1 MADPDGRVV
10 GLVSITGGLADLDV
24 TGDGVADSASS
35 VDAIGISEDE
45 RTWLATRYSVGAE
58 LWHTEVAHFSVV
70 DLNNMKGCPAC
81 EGPPEPRPEPDDPSP
96 PEVCTASVIEC
107 TNQTFGEDVPIAGTP
122 YSLHYRSDRV
132 PGRAAARRV
141 TVPITDDTVSAVL
154 RAVVVRLRVAGRQIE
169 ERVECP
175 CSPNQSTTIEWDG
188 LDLFGR
194 RTHGHQPAELELAYE
209 YSFGSGAPSPRA
221 DGLTSF
227 GTWLANLELNVDD
240 VRNVAEIRARRR
252 LDLGRS
258 GNEVHGLGRFSL
270 DAVHTYDPASRT
282 LYRGD
287 GSRRR
292 GDAVTSTLEPLHIKG
307 LNDNLWDTLALP
319 DGGFLMS
326 LASGLYRR
334 GPDGADTKIGPHV
347 SDGCTSAFE
356 IPALQSCYAKLL
368 SNLTLGPDGSIY
380 ATIESGSRILRI
392 RPSGIV
398 SHVAGLGLGGE
409 TGDGGL
415 ATSAFVSCRSLAVGS
430 DGAVYCGGN
439 STLRRIGPEGTIRT
453 VAGGPGTLNGNDI
466 PAAQAQLRVVVDM
479 TFLRDGA
486 LLLNT
491 EGLTS
496 QLRKIGTDG
505 VIRCVAGCG
514 GASYADGEPALTALL
529 DRCDDIAE
537 GSNGTLYFTAAVAQL
552 APNGSTIFRKAIRTI
567 GLDGRLGTLAGLGGP
582 ECQDNVNLCGVD
594 GPALSANFSPASL
607 SIGADG
613 KVFGHTAQIVFGL
626 TADLPFFA
634 RSGFV
639 VTEADGRTAYLFDAQ
654 GRHLET
660 FDADT
665 GVVTL
670 TVAHDDEGRLL
681 SLTDRDGLMTTI
693 SRDAAGTPLEIA
705 GPYGHRTALFLDEGG
720 FLNRIEDPEGGAWIA
735 DYDDLGLML
744 SWTNRNGH
752 QKTLTWDSGGLLQ
765 SITDAALATTT
776 LTAAS
781 TPAGRAVTLESALG
795 RTRKYG
801 LKQAAG
807 PTEVRATTGRNG
819 LTTTSIRTGA
829 ATSSVAS
836 PDGTITS
843 ITRAPDPRFGMAS
856 PYVAEHVVTLPSG
869 LTKTVNR
876 TRAVTLA
883 GPGALFELETRTDVT
898 TVGGRS
904 WSTTYDKS
912 TSEVTTI
919 SPEGRVATRVLD
931 ALGRTVELHAP
942 GSLPVSIG
950 YDLDGRPIITAQGT
964 RFSVTSYGP
973 DGMIAS
979 ITDPLSRTTV
989 FTRDAVGRVV
999 AEERPDLA
1007 VTTLGYDLESN
1018 NTAVTP
1024 PSKPA
1029 HGMSYNLV
1037 ELLESYT
1044 PPTLPSGGGAT
1055 EYAYDLDRAL
1065 TEVLQPGPRLVE
1077 HTYDGAGRPETTTF
1091 PGGVVTHGYDT
1102 ATGKLTT
1109 LAGPDVTLSSTYDGA
1124 LLKAVAM
1131 T

>member
-1 MADPDGRVV
+1 M
-10 GLVSITGGLADLDV
+10 
-24 TGDGVADSASS
+24 
-35 VDAIGISEDE
+35 
-45 RTWLATRYSVGAE
+45 
-58 LWHTEVAHFSVV
+58 
-70 DLNNMKGCPAC
+70 
-81 EGPPEPRPEPDDPSP
+81 
-96 PEVCTASVIEC
+96 
-107 TNQTFGEDVPIAGTP
+107 
-122 YSLHYRSDRV
+122 
-132 PGRAAARRV
+132 
-141 TVPITDDTVSAVL
+141 
-154 RAVVVRLRVAGRQIE
+154 
-169 ERVECP
+169 
-175 CSPNQSTTIEWDG
+175 
-188 LDLFGR
+188 
-194 RTHGHQPAELELAYE
+194 
-209 YSFGSGAPSPRA
+209 
-221 DGLTSF
+221 
-227 GTWLANLELNVDD
+227 
-240 VRNVAEIRARRR
+240 
-252 LDLGRS
+252 
-258 GNEVHGLGRFSL
+258 HGLGRFSL
-270 DAVHTYDPASRT
+270 NTVHAYDPASRT

-334 GPDGADTKIGPHV
+334 GPDGTDTKLAPHV
-347 SDGCTSAFE
+347 AEGCTSAFE

-392 RPSGIV
+392 RPNGIV

-439 STLRRIGPEGTIRT
+439 TTLRRIGPEGTIRI
-453 VAGGPGTLNGNDI
+453 VAGGPGTVNGNDI

-479 TFLRDGA
+479 TFLRDGS

-514 GASYADGEPALTALL
+514 GASYADGEPALAALL

-537 GSNGTLYFTAAVAQL
+537 GPDGSLYFTAAVAQL

-594 GPALSANFSPASL
+594 GPALSANFSPSSL

-613 KVFGHTAQIVFGL
+613 KVFGHTAQVVFGL
-626 TADLPFFA
+626 TADLPSFA

-639 VTEADGRTAYLFDAQ
+639 VTETDGRTAYLFDAQ
-654 GRHLET
+654 GRHLQT

-670 TVAHDDEGRLL
+670 TIAHDDEGRVV
-681 SLTDRDGLMTTI
+681 SLTDRDGLVTTVA
-693 SRDAAGTPLEIA
+693 RDAAGTPLEIV
-705 GPYGHRTALFLDEGG
+705 GPYGHRTNLGLDDNGT
-720 FLNRIEDPEGGAWIA
+720 LNRIEDPEGGAWIA

-752 QKTLTWDSGGLLQ
+752 QKTLSWDSGGFLQ

-776 LTAAS
+776 LTATT

-795 RTRKYG
+795 RSRTYG
-801 LKQAAG
+801 LEQAAG

-819 LTTTSIRTGA
+819 LTTTSIRSGA
-829 ATSSVAS
+829 ATTSVSS
-836 PDGTITS
+836 PDGTVTS

-856 PYVAEHVVTLPSG
+856 PYVAEHMVTLPSG
-869 LTKTVNR
+869 LTRTVTR
-876 TRAVTLA
+876 TRDVTLA

-898 TVGGRS
+898 TLNGRS

-919 SPEGRVATRVLD
+919 SPEGRVVTRVLD
-931 ALGRTVELHAP
+931 ALGRTIELHPP

-950 YDLDGRPIITAQGT
+950 YDLDGRPLVTAQGT
-964 RFSVTSYGP
+964 RSTVISYGP

-989 FTRDAVGRVV
+989 FTRDAVGRVT

-1007 VTTLGYDLESN
+1007 ITTLGYDLEGN

-1024 PSKPA
+1024 PSKPV
-1029 HGMSYNLV
+1029 HGMAYNLV

-1044 PPTLPSGGGAT
+1044 PPALASGGGAT
-1055 EYAYDLDRAL
+1055 EYTYDLDRAL

-1131 T
+1131 TGPVAGTISWQHDTAFRVVEERVNGAHAATFAFDDDDLLTQAGGLTITREPASGFVTQATAGLVTEAWTYSDYGEVETYTATVGGSSRSRGATCATTSAASSRRPRRRPRAPVCSCTNTTSRLGSRRSTRTASSSRATASTTTATASRR